1 MLGRRSRR
9 RWTADRAPANRGGVD
24 PVMLPPEPDRWTI
37 DLANTQRM
45 EAIAAFGFTERQA
58 RFLLNVLLHSGVF
71 VERQYCSFA
80 GIVHGQKSTDFLKTL
95 VERRFATPISTG
107 KLHRGRM
114 FHVHYKPLWAAIGE
128 PDNRFRKPTAQG
140 RMIERVMLLDAVLDD
155 REFTWLGPSMDKRRH
170 FIRHLG
176 DRLEL
181 RDYPHLLFGDGPEKT
196 VRYFPDKLP
205 IGMQPHADSHV
216 FVYLVTRPS
225 PMDFRLFL
233 LRHVPLLR
241 VLFRWTVRL
250 LLPRKVVKARL
261 AYLHAAREQ
270 LATPLHPSIVET
282 LEWLFPERK
291 RLAEPGAAPADTR
304 YLNISSAFRTPRY
317 RALYQQWLD
326 DPRNTLWMAGSPIVA
341 DAIDRELGR
350 VECVELSRQYLHL
363 SPLVDVACPN
373 SRGRPW
379 GRPRKLRLSPVIRGA
394 LPEGNYANDGPPAST
409 ADNQFPGRKFH
420 RERATQARGAALFA
434 ARRAGAGATIRA
446 GNHGVSDPGAR
457 AANGPAP
464 VRRGRSPHGCLCRF
478 RVWEA
483 ARSAPRSAACSL
495 QSTTLDWDPD
505 LPGQSGPVRPETV
518 GRK

>member
-1 MLGRRSRR
+1 M
-9 RWTADRAPANRGGVD
+9 T
-24 PVMLPPEPDRWTI
+24 LPPEPDRWTI
-37 DLANTQRM
+37 DLANGQRM
-45 EAIAAFGFTERQA
+45 EAIAAFGFSDRQA

-114 FHVHYKPLWAAIGE
+114 FHVHYKPLWAALGE

-155 REFTWLGPSMDKRRH
+155 GEFTWLGPSMDKLRH

-205 IGMQPHADSHV
+205 IGMQPHADTHV

-250 LLPRKVVKARL
+250 LLPRKLAKARL

-270 LATPLHPSIVET
+270 LATPLHPSVVET

-291 RLAEPGAAPADTR
+291 RLAEPGAAPADAR
-304 YLNISSAFRTPRY
+304 YLNTSSAFRTSRY

-363 SPLVDVACPN
+363 SPLVDVA
-373 SRGRPW
+373 
-379 GRPRKLRLSPVIRGA
+379 
-394 LPEGNYANDGPPAST
+394 
-409 ADNQFPGRKFH
+409 
-420 RERATQARGAALFA
+420 
-434 ARRAGAGATIRA
+434 
-446 GNHGVSDPGAR
+446 
-457 AANGPAP
+457 
-464 VRRGRSPHGCLCRF
+464 
-478 RVWEA
+478 
-483 ARSAPRSAACSL
+483 
-495 QSTTLDWDPD
+495 
-505 LPGQSGPVRPETV
+505 
-518 GRK
+518 